1 MEDAFFQEAVE
12 ESEKDLNR
20 SNPSSEERLIK
31 ILLLACYCFVVV
43 HSPPKVLVNNS
54 DHAVK
59 LKVMLEHA
67 DPFIIDVRRSWIL
80 RDALKE
86 AKKKKFQPR
95 MQMKVSYMVFQ
106 LGHVLQLP

>member
-1 MEDAFFQEAVE
+1 MISLKCIV
-12 ESEKDLNR
+12 
-20 SNPSSEERLIK
+20 
-31 ILLLACYCFVVV
+31 FVVV
-43 HSPPKVLVNNS
+43 HSPPKELVNTS

-59 LKVMLEHA
+59 FLVSKVMLEHA
-67 DPFIIDVRRSWIL
+67 DPFITDVRRSWIL